1 MEKRSV
7 LLRRMAAIGLAAA
20 LLLGLMGCSP
30 KSDSVSR
37 SEFMLDTI
45 ITITLYDT
53 EDEQPLSDCFTTI
66 SECEQLFSRTIAT
79 SDIARLNDAQGEWVT
94 IDERTA
100 DLLQKSIQMAQ
111 LCEGAFDPTIGAV
124 SSLWDFNAE
133 QPAVPDAAV
142 VAQAATHV
150 DYTKLEVS
158 GNRARLLD
166 PEAMVDLG
174 GIAKGYIADLLCEQ
188 LRGQGIQSA
197 ILNLGGNIY
206 ALGSKEGEDWYI
218 GVRLPTGTE
227 DEAAAAVC
235 VQNTSVVT
243 SGIYERYF
251 VQDGV
256 TYYHLLNPHTGYPAQ
271 SDLCAVSIICSESW
285 KADGLSTA
293 CFVMGY
299 EKAKELLEGM
309 DNTDAIFILTDGTIT
324 ATEGLEYD
332 LVDQS

>member
-1 MEKRSV
+1 MKKRDI
-7 LLRRMAAIGLAAA
+7 LLRRLTATGLAAA
-20 LLLGLMGCSP
+20 LLLGAEGCSTEP
-30 KSDSVSR
+30 DSVSR

-53 EDEQPLSDCFTTI
+53 KEEQPLSDCFTTI

-79 SDIARLNDAQGEWVT
+79 SDISRLNSAQGEWVEL
-94 IDERTA
+94 DARTA

-111 LCEGAFDPTIGAV
+111 LCAGAFDPTIGAV

-133 QPAVPDAAV
+133 QPMVPDASAIV
-142 VAQAATHV
+142 QGVTHV

-166 PEAMVDLG
+166 PAAMVDLG
-174 GIAKGYIADLLCEQ
+174 GIAKGYIADLLCQQ
-188 LRGQGIQSA
+188 LREAGIQNA

-206 ALGSKEGEDWYI
+206 AMGSKEGKEWYI

-227 DEAAAAVC
+227 DEAAAAVS
-235 VQNTSVVT
+235 VRDTSVVT

-256 TYYHLLNPHTGYPAQ
+256 TYYHLLDPHTGYPAK
-271 SDLCAVSIICSESW
+271 SDLCAISIICPQSW

-293 CFVMGY
+293 CFVLGY
-299 EKAKELLEGM
+299 EKARALLEEM
-309 DNTDAIFILTDGTIT
+309 DGVDAIFILTDGTIT
-324 ATEGLEYD
+324 ATDGLEYD